1 VTFFNP
7 TLRANEKKVY
17 LACSPMISIE
27 HYRTYNWKKM
37 NSLSLD
43 SSFFFSLCM
52 CYSSVSLFTGSLRA
66 FIHRVCARP
75 SFFFVAR
82 WVTSRKKRQRRKKT
96 RRDGLVH
103 MKVYYKKKA
112 KRRRSD
118 RDEKRQSSRWTREKK
133 KKREVRRDWLVH
145 FDNWNEDDKEI
156 LSPVRREKKER

>member
-1 VTFFNP
+1 
-7 TLRANEKKVY
+7 
-17 LACSPMISIE
+17 MISIE

-103 MKVYYKKKA
+103 MKVYYKKK
-112 KRRRSD
+112 K
-118 RDEKRQSSRWTREKK
+118 QKK
-133 KKREVRRDWLVH
+133 KKR
-145 FDNWNEDDKEI
+145 
-156 LSPVRREKKER
+156 PRREKTKLSVNAREEEKKRGETRLVGPFR

>member
-1 VTFFNP
+1 MTFFNP

-103 MKVYYKKKA
+103 MKVYYKKK
-112 KRRRSD
+112 K
-118 RDEKRQSSRWTREKK
+118 QKK
-133 KKREVRRDWLVH
+133 KKR
-145 FDNWNEDDKEI
+145 
-156 LSPVRREKKER
+156 PRREKTKLSVNAREEEKKRGETRLVGPFR

>member
-103 MKVYYKKKA
+103 MKVYYKKK
-112 KRRRSD
+112 K
-118 RDEKRQSSRWTREKK
+118 QKK
-133 KKREVRRDWLVH
+133 KKR
-145 FDNWNEDDKEI
+145 
-156 LSPVRREKKER
+156 PRREKTKLSVNAREEEKKRGETRLVGPFR